1 MKRLVH
7 KALLSM
13 ILTGG
18 LFIGMVRGQEIK
30 QRWITKMKNKY
41 EGKRAGSGDAIR
53 VSSEEVTLDEFE
65 ISAYHS

>member
-1 MKRLVH
+1 MKQVVH

-18 LFIGMVRGQEIK
+18 LFIGIVRGEEIK
-30 QRWITKMKNKY
+30 QKWITKMKNRY
-41 EGKRAGSGDAIR
+41 EGKAKGDAILK
-53 VSSEEVTLDEFE
+53 SSEEIALDEFE

>member
-1 MKRLVH
+1 MKQVVQ

-18 LFIGMVRGQEIK
+18 LFIGIVRGEEIK
-30 QRWITKMKNKY
+30 QRWITKMKSKY
-41 EGKRAGSGDAIR
+41 EGKVKGDAILK
-53 VSSEEVTLDEFE
+53 SSEEIALDEFE

>member
-1 MKRLVH
+1 
-7 KALLSM
+7 M

-18 LFIGMVRGQEIK
+18 LFVGMVRGQETK

-41 EGKRAGSGDAIR
+41 EGNESKGDSKF
-53 VSSEEVTLDEFE
+53 VSSEEISLDEFE

>member
-1 MKRLVH
+1 MKRIVQ

-30 QRWITKMKNKY
+30 QRWITKMKNRY
-41 EGKRAGSGDAIR
+41 EGNGSQSDNKL
-53 VSSEEVTLDEFE
+53 VSSEEISLDEFE

>member
-41 EGKRAGSGDAIR
+41 EGNEKNTGDAKLM
-53 VSSEEVTLDEFE
+53 SPEEILLDEFE

>member
-1 MKRLVH
+1 
-7 KALLSM
+7 M

-18 LFIGMVRGQEIK
+18 LFIGMIRGQEIK

-41 EGKRAGSGDAIR
+41 EGNGTKGDNKI
-53 VSSEEVTLDEFE
+53 VTPEEISLDEFE

>member
-1 MKRLVH
+1 MKRIIQ

-41 EGKRAGSGDAIR
+41 EGKSESKL
-53 VSSEEVTLDEFE
+53 VSPEEISLDEFE

>member
-1 MKRLVH
+1 
-7 KALLSM
+7 M

-30 QRWITKMKNKY
+30 QRWITKMKNRY
-41 EGKRAGSGDAIR
+41 EGNGSQSDNKL
-53 VSSEEVTLDEFE
+53 VNSEEISLDEFE

>member
-1 MKRLVH
+1 MKRIVQ

-41 EGKRAGSGDAIR
+41 EGKSDSKL
-53 VSSEEVTLDEFE
+53 VSQDEISLDEFE

>member
-1 MKRLVH
+1 
-7 KALLSM
+7 M

-41 EGKRAGSGDAIR
+41 EGKRTTNGDAILL
-53 VSSEEVTLDEFE
+53 SSEEITLDEFE

>member
-1 MKRLVH
+1 
-7 KALLSM
+7 M

-41 EGKRAGSGDAIR
+41 EGNGAKGDNKT
-53 VSSEEVTLDEFE
+53 VTPEEISLDEFE

>member
-1 MKRLVH
+1 MKRIAQ
-7 KALLSM
+7 KTLLSM

-18 LFIGMVRGQEIK
+18 LFVGMIRGQEIK

-41 EGKRAGSGDAIR
+41 EGNKVNDSLMA
-53 VSSEEVTLDEFE
+53 SEEVSLDEFE

>member
-1 MKRLVH
+1 
-7 KALLSM
+7 M

-18 LFIGMVRGQEIK
+18 LFIGIVRGQEIK

-41 EGKRAGSGDAIR
+41 EGKRVTSSDAVL
-53 VSSEEVTLDEFE
+53 VSSEEIMLDEFE

>member
-1 MKRLVH
+1 
-7 KALLSM
+7 M

-41 EGKRAGSGDAIR
+41 EGKSESKL
-53 VSSEEVTLDEFE
+53 VSPEEISLDEFE

>member
-1 MKRLVH
+1 MKRIVQ

-18 LFIGMVRGQEIK
+18 LFIGIVRGQEIK

-41 EGKRAGSGDAIR
+41 EGKRATSGDAVL
-53 VSSEEVTLDEFE
+53 VSPEEITLDEFE

>member
-1 MKRLVH
+1 M
-7 KALLSM
+7 LSM

-41 EGKRAGSGDAIR
+41 EGKSESKL
-53 VSSEEVTLDEFE
+53 VSPEEISLDEFE

>member
-1 MKRLVH
+1 MKRLVQ

-18 LFIGMVRGQEIK
+18 LFIGIVRGQEIK

-41 EGKRAGSGDAIR
+41 EGKRAASGDAILM
-53 VSSEEVTLDEFE
+53 SSEEIALDEFE